1 MCKANIFISYRA
13 SSPPPIVRLSQRP
26 APGYRGAGFAGR
38 LETLHGVGGEGSVWS
53 SSSYE
58 TNSIYLRFFM
68 TEVQPDIAYL
78 RGHGLQLRCLSE

>member
-1 MCKANIFISYRA
+1 M
-13 SSPPPIVRLSQRP
+13 
-26 APGYRGAGFAGR
+26 G
-38 LETLHGVGGEGSVWS
+38 TLHGVGGEGSVWS

>member
-1 MCKANIFISYRA
+1 MIYKCKVSEQQNNPAVGKNA
-13 SSPPPIVRLSQRP
+13 LSP

-38 LETLHGVGGEGSVWS
+38 LGTLHGVGGEGSVWS

-78 RGHGLQLRCLSE
+78 RGHGLPLRCLSE